1 MFKKYIKQS
10 EDYLKIL
17 SRISSKKK
25 VQFALNSL
33 AKYLVTSTNARY
45 TLMKLEQRGLDKA
58 IRDTKNFKEYLI
70 CSLYNTFWGKGLAKI
85 VAKRLNELN
94 YLNSI
99 SQIDN
104 NLNYT
109 LNEYI
114 RYWIIRLWSII
125 RIMVYAFSIINLG
138 IAILPILPTLP
149 TLPMLSAMPML
160 SAIVST
166 GLALLDWFNLS
177 FQVIFF
183 SIVLIIIMMRI
194 IKRKKDNQFHA
205 DFYAMLLF
213 VGIYVASN
221 IIQDVL

>member
-17 SRISSKKK
+17 SRISSKK

-45 TLMKLEQRGLDKA
+45 TLMELEQRGLDKA

-85 VAKRLNELN
+85 VAKRQNELN

-104 NLNYT
+104 NLHYT
-109 LNEYI
+109 FNEYV

-125 RIMVYAFSIINLG
+125 RIMVYAFSITNLV
-138 IAILPILPTLP
+138 IALLPILPTLPTLP
-149 TLPMLSAMPML
+149 TLPMLSA
-160 SAIVST
+160 IVST
-166 GLALLDWFNLS
+166 VLALLDWFNLS

-183 SIVLIIIMMRI
+183 SIVLIIIMIRI